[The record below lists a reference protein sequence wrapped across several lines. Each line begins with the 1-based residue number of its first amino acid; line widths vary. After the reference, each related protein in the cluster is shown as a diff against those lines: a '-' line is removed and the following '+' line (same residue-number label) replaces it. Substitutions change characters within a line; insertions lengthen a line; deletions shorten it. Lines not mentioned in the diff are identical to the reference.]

1 MIDPDKRKAIWQLYR
16 EGMPKREICRRLHI
30 SRMTVQAIIKN
41 EGETIHQIRSD
52 KIEVDPDLLVDLFAQ
67 CDGFVQRVH
76 EKLMEEHGVDIG
88 YSTLTRQVRQLKLR
102 HPEKRVAAQVPD
114 MPGEEMQHD
123 TTVYHLKIGSSK
135 LKVVASL
142 IYYRYSKI
150 RYLKFYRTFNRFRM
164 QCFFHEALTFFGYT
178 ARDCI
183 IDNTSLA
190 RLSGSGK
197 NARIHPEMEQFA
209 RKYGFRFLCH
219 EIGHSDRK
227 AGNERSFYTVETNF
241 IVGRTF
247 ADLDDLNRQA
257 YQWSTVRMA
266 NRPLTKSRIIPKD
279 AFETEKPYLTKL
291 FAAVTPPYLPH
302 ERICD
307 QYGYVAFNGNY
318 YWVPLKPRHKA
329 LVLEYACHIR
339 IFHNREELL
348 TYELPKDGIKNL
360 KFTPKGQPPPPYQPK
375 HRKKPT
381 ENEEKDLRNVNPAVD
396 GYLDVVLKHKGTNRH
411 RFIRE
416 LYHLKRKTASS
427 LFIQAIKRAA
437 KYRIFD
443 MKTIESIVSLQM
455 TDGSPDLSAAII
467 DETFC
472 DRQAYLDGQYGSEVD
487 LSMYDNLLEDENDE

>member
-1 MIDPDKRKAIWQLYR
+1 MITPDKRKAVWQLHE
-16 EGMPKREICRRLHI
+16 EGMPKREISRRLHI
-30 SRMTVQAIIKN
+30 SRMAVQKIIKDK
-41 EGETIHQIRSD
+41 GEISQQVRSD
-52 KIEVDPDLLVDLFAQ
+52 KIEVDPELLIDLFAQ
-67 CDGFVQRVH
+67 CKGFVQRVH
-76 EKLMEEHGVDIG
+76 EKLTEEHGVEIG
-88 YSTLTRQVRQLKLR
+88 YATLTRLVRELR
-102 HPEKRVAAQVPD
+102 LRQPEKRLAAQVPD

-123 TTVYHLKIGSSK
+123 TTVYQLKIGPSK

-150 RYLKFYRTFNRFRM
+150 RYLRFYRHFNRFRM
-164 QCFFHEALTFFGYT
+164 QCFFHEALTFFGYA

-183 IDNTSLA
+183 IDNTNLA

-209 RKYGFRFLCH
+209 RKYGFRFVCH

-241 IVGRTF
+241 IPGRTF
-247 ADLDDLNRQA
+247 ADLGDLNRQA

-279 AFETEKPYLTKL
+279 AFEKEKPYLIKL
-291 FAAVTPPYLPH
+291 ISAITPPYLPH

-307 QYGYVAFNGNY
+307 QYGYIAFNGNY
-318 YWVPLKPRHKA
+318 YWVPLKPRQKA
-329 LVLEYACHIR
+329 LVLEYAGYIR
-339 IFHNREELL
+339 IFHHRQELL
-348 TYELPKDGIKNL
+348 TYELPKEGIKNE

-375 HRKKPT
+375 NRKKPT
-381 ENEEKDLRNVNPAVD
+381 ENEEKDLRNAGPVVD
-396 GYLDVVLKHKGTNRH
+396 GYLDVALKHKGTNRH

-416 LYHLKRKTASS
+416 LYHLKQKTASS

-443 MKTIESIVSLQM
+443 MKTIESIVVLQLQ
-455 TDGSPDLSAAII
+455 DGGGPDLSAALI

-472 DRQAYLDGQYGSEVD
+472 DRQAYLDGQFGSEVD
-487 LSMYDNLLEDENDE
+487 LSMYDNLLEDNNE